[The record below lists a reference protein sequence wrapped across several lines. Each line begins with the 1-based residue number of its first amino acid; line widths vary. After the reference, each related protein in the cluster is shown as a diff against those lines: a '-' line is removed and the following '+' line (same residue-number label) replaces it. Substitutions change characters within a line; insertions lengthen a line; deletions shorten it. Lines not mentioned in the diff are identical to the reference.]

1 VHDDAPAVLESS
13 MTPTDP
19 DSGQSRPRRSKRSDE
34 AAARLMKA
42 LGHPMRMRILMRLSQ
57 KVMSPNQ
64 LAQELEERLG
74 SVSYHVRVL
83 VEIGYLELVRTEPR
97 RGAVEHFYRAQARA
111 FLTDSDWERLPDKTR
126 KALSDSVL
134 QTLWRDVGIAVATGT
149 FDERLD
155 RHLSFT
161 QIVLDED
168 GWTKLKTEVDR
179 VLELAIDLQ
188 NESAARLQDGNKGG
202 AEVFGRLGALLYTA
216 PPSEPAV

>member
-1 VHDDAPAVLESS
+1 
-13 MTPTDP
+13 MTPP
-19 DSGQSRPRRSKRSDE
+19 DTKSGAKSPRRSKRSDE

-111 FLTDSDWERLPDKTR
+111 FLTDADWERLPDKTR
-126 KALSDSVL
+126 QALSDSVL
-134 QTLWRDVGIAVATGT
+134 QVMWRDVGIAVATGT
-149 FDERLD
+149 FDERVD

-161 QIVLDED
+161 QLVLDESA
-168 GWTKLKTEVDR
+168 WSELKGEVDK

-188 NESAARLQDGNKGG
+188 NQSAARLQDGATGG
-202 AEVFGRLGALLYTA
+202 DEVFGRLGALLYTA
-216 PPSEPAV
+216 PPSEPKEA

>member
-1 VHDDAPAVLESS
+1 MPPSDPSS
-13 MTPTDP
+13 STD
-19 DSGQSRPRRSKRSDE
+19 RPRRSKRSDE

-64 LAQELEERLG
+64 LAQEIEERLG

-97 RGAVEHFYRAQARA
+97 RGAVEHFYKAQSRA
-111 FLTDSDWERLPDKTR
+111 FLTDADWERLPDKTR
-126 KALSDSVL
+126 QALSDSVL
-134 QTLWRDVGIAVATGT
+134 QVMWRDVGIAVATGT
-149 FDERLD
+149 FDERVD

-161 QIVLDED
+161 QLVLDESA
-168 GWTKLKTEVDR
+168 WSELKGEVDK

-188 NESAARLQDGNKGG
+188 NQSQARLSDGESGG
-202 AEVFGRLGALLYTA
+202 AEIFGRLGALLYTA
-216 PPSEPAV
+216 PASEPSGS